1 MRCFVVILFGLT
13 LAACGAAQIAAHPT
27 TGSIVG
33 LARDHDSGDPVALA
47 DLRLRAQG
55 SFAPLVAHSA
65 SNGTYTFDHLEP
77 GQYSLDATFAGQP
90 VFVQNISVRVGNAT
104 FVDVVF
110 TLGRPD
116 PIHIDFGN
124 WHDGEIEHYHPPRL
138 GGQLAMIEGTIS
150 DTGSRDR
157 VSGAVVTVSGGPNRE
172 VEQAVSDDAGRFK
185 FDALAPGTYEVSAYY
200 SISGRAQVEVRRS
213 DVHVAGA
220 EAAIVPLWI
229 EIAKQ

>member
-1 MRCFVVILFGLT
+1 MRSLVVVVWLGLS
-13 LAACGAAQIAAHPT
+13 LAACGAAQTAHPT

-33 LARDHDSGDPVALA
+33 LARDHDSGDPVGQA

-55 SFAPLVAHSA
+55 SFTPMIARSTT
-65 SNGTYTFDHLEP
+65 NGAYTFDHLEP
-77 GQYSLDATFAGQP
+77 GLYSLDASFAGQP
-90 VFVQNISVRVGNAT
+90 VYVQNIAVRKGNAT

-116 PIHIDFGN
+116 PIRIDFGN
-124 WHDGEIEHYHPPRL
+124 WHDGEIEHYHPHRL
-138 GGQLAMIEGTIS
+138 GDQLAMIEGTIT

-157 VSGAVVTVSGGPNRE
+157 VAGAVVTVSGGPNRE
-172 VEQAVSDDAGRFK
+172 VEQAVSDDQGRFK
-185 FDALAPGTYEVSAYY
+185 FEALAPGTYEVSAYY

-213 DVHVAGA
+213 DVHVDGA